1 MSPAFRA
8 CRPDFHRRSRIV
20 PFTASGD
27 EFMTSV
33 ALYVELKAKPG
44 KEEEVAA
51 FLAGAQ
57 SLAVSEAGTIVW
69 FAARVD
75 KDTFFIFDAFNEEAG
90 RNAHLSGPIA
100 AALMANAEKLLAA
113 APAIRKA
120 DILADKLPA

>member
-1 MSPAFRA
+1 
-8 CRPDFHRRSRIV
+8 
-20 PFTASGD
+20 
-27 EFMTSV
+27 MTSV

-75 KDTFFIFDAFNEEAG
+75 EDTFFIFDAFNEEAG
-90 RNAHLSGPIA
+90 RNRRGSHGQRRETPRDGASHSQSGYSGGQTACLI
-100 AALMANAEKLLAA
+100 
-113 APAIRKA
+113 
-120 DILADKLPA
+120 

>member
-1 MSPAFRA
+1 
-8 CRPDFHRRSRIV
+8 
-20 PFTASGD
+20 
-27 EFMTSV
+27 MTSV

-75 KDTFFIFDAFNEEAG
+75 EDTFSIFDAFNEEAG
-90 RNAHLSGPIA
+90 RNAHLNGPIA
-100 AALMANAEKLLAA
+100 AALMANAEKLLAT
-113 APAIRKA
+113 APVIRKA